1 MKYVDTNIFIYA
13 IENHPVYGR
22 ACKKI
27 LLDIQNEELKACASV
42 LVLVEIVNVLAR
54 INRELKKRKQKP
66 LDLEANLEAVLALPF
81 VWFELDFFTIRKATE
96 CNYNIA
102 ALDYFHLASMEIN
115 SIKEIISADKELN
128 KVAFIKRTDPR
139 DY

>member
-13 IENHPVYGR
+13 IENHPDYGK

-42 LVLVEIVNVLAR
+42 LVLVEIVNVLAK
-54 INRELKKRKQKP
+54 INKELKKKKQKP
-66 LDLEANLEAVLALPF
+66 LELEANIEAVLSLPF
-81 VWFELDFFTIRKATE
+81 IWFELDFLTIRKSTE
-96 CNYNIA
+96 YNYNIA
-102 ALDYFHLASMEIN
+102 TLGYFHLASMEIN
-115 SIKEIISADKELN
+115 SIKEIISADKELD
-128 KVAFIKRTDPR
+128 KVAFIKRTDPG